1 MSLKWIRPQS
11 RFIMKSI
18 FKRNYDLLTSAGQ
31 NNVDKLV
38 LAGDIVVLVGFFW
51 WL

>member
-11 RFIMKSI
+11 RFVMKT
-18 FKRNYDLLTSAGQ
+18 FFRRNYDLLSDAGQ
-31 NNVDKLV
+31 RNVDKVV
-38 LAGDIVVLVGFFW
+38 LATDIALLVGLFW

>member
-1 MSLKWIRPQS
+1 MNLKWIRPQS
-11 RFIMKSI
+11 RFIMKNI

-38 LAGDIVVLVGFFW
+38 LAGDIVVLVGLFW